1 MTDSKNKSEIQNSL
15 WFRFITEVENK
26 SKNFFMWILNQFFYI
41 INFVFTLKPL
51 KDESYLK
58 IFQMII
64 FFIIVGLVLLRGNYN
79 DEYESLKNLNFND
92 DNKLIILL
100 LFFILFMLVSIKIE
114 SKYVLV
120 LLFIFHI
127 LNDKL
132 KN

>member
-1 MTDSKNKSEIQNSL
+1 MADSKNESEIQNSL

-26 SKNFFMWILNQFFYI
+26 SKSFFMWILNQIFYI

-58 IFQMII
+58 IFQMTI
-64 FFIIVGLVLLRGNYN
+64 FFVILGLVVLRGSYN
-79 DEYESLKNLNFND
+79 DEYESLKNLKFNE

>member
-26 SKNFFMWILNQFFYI
+26 SKNFFMWILNQIFYI

-100 LFFILFMLVSIKIE
+100 FFILFMLVSIKIE

>member
-1 MTDSKNKSEIQNSL
+1 MADLKNESEIQNSL

-26 SKNFFMWILNQFFYI
+26 FKGFFMWILNQLFYI

-58 IFQMII
+58 IFQMIV
-64 FFIIVGLVLLRGNYN
+64 FFIIIGLILLRGNYN
-79 DEYESLKNLNFND
+79 DEYESLKNLKFNE

-100 LFFILFMLVSIKIE
+100 IFFILFMLISIKIE

-120 LLFIFHI
+120 LLVIFHI